1 MDKKKPGRFAP
12 FLLLAGCALPVLLM
26 LMVPFR
32 GQLSVSDAEN
42 RSLAQFPALTL
53 EGFLSCD
60 FQEQL
65 EDALGDQYPFGEVLK
80 SGLIMLQ
87 DRVYQAESKALM
99 RLFPSAALSYTEI
112 AKGYY
117 HFGGDESRI
126 VEKAWPAE
134 KYALAVVDRSAF
146 YAEAEAPVYLYFI
159 RNSRAHDFMSNE
171 EENSSVYQAVVD
183 AYQPEASACFTAA
196 DYDEYVSL
204 FYSTDHHWNHQGADR
219 GYREIIRLLLGE
231 EEKTIPVKEEVSFP
245 VAFNGSYA
253 RQSGRM
259 IGDDSFTV
267 YTYDVKK
274 AITRLNAKNGVYGH
288 QVLYEK
294 GRYPTDELRNHYAY
308 YYGGDYGEIVIQT
321 RNAEKQNL
329 LILADSYSN
338 PINGLIA
345 SHFNNTHILDLR
357 YYERDL
363 GVAFD
368 LNTYIRDH
376 DIDLVLLMG
385 DITFFAGMQ
394 DGGEA

>member
-12 FLLLAGCALPVLLM
+12 FLLLAGCALPILLM
-26 LMVPFR
+26 LIVPFR
-32 GQLSVSDAEN
+32 GQLAVSDAEN

-53 EGFLSCD
+53 EGFLSGD
-60 FQEQL
+60 FQQQL
-65 EDALGDQYPFGEVLK
+65 EDALGDQYPFGEELK
-80 SGLIMLQ
+80 GGLVSLQ
-87 DRVYQAESKALM
+87 DKVYQAESSALKA
-99 RLFPSAALSYTEI
+99 LFPSAAMSYTEI
-112 AKGYY
+112 ASGYY

-126 VEKAWPAE
+126 VEKAWPEE
-134 KYALAVVDRSAF
+134 KYGPAVTARAAF

-159 RNSRAHDFMSNE
+159 RNSRAHDFMQGE
-171 EENSSVYQAVVD
+171 EENAAVHQAIVD
-183 AYQPEASACFTAA
+183 AYQPEAAACFSAA
-196 DYDEYVSL
+196 DYDEYASL
-204 FYSTDHHWNHQGADR
+204 FYATDHHWNHVGADR
-219 GYREIIRLLLGE
+219 GYREIIHLLLGE
-231 EEKTIPVKEEVSFP
+231 NEATIPVKEEVSFP

-259 IGDDSFTV
+259 TGDSSFTV

-274 AITRLNAKNGVYGH
+274 AITKLNGKNGTYGH
-288 QVLYEK
+288 QALYEK

-308 YYGGDYGEIVIQT
+308 YYGGDYGEIIIQT
-321 RNAEKQNL
+321 RKAEKQNL
-329 LILADSYSN
+329 LIMADSYSN

-363 GVAFD
+363 GVEFD
-368 LNTYIRDH
+368 LNAYICDN

-394 DGGEA
+394 DGGEQ